1 MSMGIRETFCGDGGT
16 WGGVLTEFLGYAL
29 MPLMC
34 GPEWTHLFLR
44 SLWRRARY
52 GEAVPC
58 PAPLAGLLYPTG

>member
-1 MSMGIRETFCGDGGT
+1 MGIRETLCGDGGT
-16 WGGVLTEFLGYAL
+16 WGGVLMELLGYAL

-52 GEAVPC
+52 GEAVSC
-58 PAPLAGLLYPTG
+58 PAPLAGLLYPMG